1 MNNQERIHA
10 QKNDFDKEGN
20 PIKALTQEAINE
32 MTSRGSN
39 TFSSGREK
47 QVGDWLLFGFLH
59 NINEGND
66 HTNNTIQLI
75 TLHEEE
81 YGTIYTDAPL
91 MNEMRSTIML
101 ELVKI

>member
-1 MNNQERIHA
+1 MTNLERIEA

-39 TFSSGREK
+39 KFTSGREK
-47 QVGDWLLFGFLH
+47 QVGDWQLFGFLH
-59 NINEGND
+59 DYKNGKDI
-66 HTNNTIQLI
+66 TLSLI